1 MIFTNDD
8 KMKFERVKSMPRL
21 KREIIS
27 YLFDYIVRKGTDQWW
42 NYKGEFIYDGT
53 TYDLECDCRYDNQ
66 MFTYR
71 NLHIQYKQE
80 VINLEA
86 PENQYLIQ

>member
-1 MIFTNDD
+1 MIFLHDD

-27 YLFDYIVRKGTDQWW
+27 YLFDFVARKETNRWW
-42 NYKGEFIYDGT
+42 SYKGEFIYEGT
-53 TYDLECDCRYDNQ
+53 TYDLECDCKYDNQ

-71 NLHIQYKQE
+71 NMHIQYKQE
-80 VINLEA
+80 VIDLDAE
-86 PENQYLIQ
+86 ENKYLIE